1 MCKQSPSLE
10 IDHVLVFALLIYRA
24 REPDR
29 AAIARS
35 SSKRHDVHVVIVD
48 ETSRLDEAT
57 RTVLSSA
64 GASTAR
70 IGSLDDLPLALE
82 AHTAPDLLIVNV
94 STGLTGWEVAARVE
108 RSGYRGRILA
118 FVDALDHPEIHY
130 LTQLPYVDCVARP
143 SSGALLE
150 QVVKRALRATRRP
163 AERTLTPIRPAAY
176 HGIIGDS
183 PQMADIFARIT
194 KVAVGDVNVC
204 IHGESGTGKEL
215 IARAIHYASPRRDR
229 PLITLDCTT
238 IPEGLM
244 ESHLFGHVKG
254 AFTGATE
261 HREGV
266 FALAHTGTLFID
278 ELGELSPTL
287 QAKLLRVIQSREF
300 SKVGGTKPIRTDIR
314 LITATN
320 KDLKAAVAQ
329 GTFREDLYYRIA
341 VFMIK
346 VPPLRER
353 IEDIPR
359 LVDHFLQR
367 FARLYGKR
375 VTRVA
380 PATLKRMMAL
390 PWPGNIRQLENFL
403 EQAVVL
409 AEGDTLTDRDL
420 FAGEPP
426 SGAAPP
432 APSVP
437 SGLFE
442 AGLPLSE
449 VERRHILRTLHKVH
463 GNRTEAARLLQISV
477 RCLQYKLKA
486 YGRDVEAAT
495 GSSSSRGLASSA

>member
-1 MCKQSPSLE
+1 
-10 IDHVLVFALLIYRA
+10 V
-24 REPDR
+24 
-29 AAIARS
+29 
-35 SSKRHDVHVVIVD
+35 
-48 ETSRLDEAT
+48 
-57 RTVLSSA
+57 
-64 GASTAR
+64 
-70 IGSLDDLPLALE
+70 
-82 AHTAPDLLIVNV
+82 PDLLVVNV
-94 STGLTGWEVAARVE
+94 TNGLTGWEVAARIE
-108 RSGYRGRILA
+108 RAGYRGRVLA
-118 FVDALDHPEIHY
+118 FVDALDDAKIQY
-130 LTQLPYVDCVARP
+130 LTQLQHVDCVARP
-143 SSGALLE
+143 SSTALLD
-150 QVVKRALRATRRP
+150 QVLKQALRGTRNV
-163 AERTLTPIRPAAY
+163 AERSLETIRPAY
-176 HGIIGDS
+176 HGIIGES
-183 PQMADIFARIT
+183 PQMADIFARIA

-278 ELGELSPTL
+278 ELGELSPAL

-300 SKVGGTKPIRTDIR
+300 SKVGGTKSIRTDIR

-320 KDLKAAVAQ
+320 KDLRAAVAQ
-329 GTFREDLYYRIA
+329 GTFREDLYYRVA

-346 VPPLRER
+346 VPSLRER

-367 FARLYGKR
+367 FAALYGKR

-380 PATLKRMMAL
+380 PVTLKRMMAL
-390 PWPGNIRQLENFL
+390 PWPGNVRQLENFL

-420 FAGEPP
+420 FAGDL
-426 SGAAPP
+426 SGGAAAP
-432 APSVP
+432 APVI
-437 SGLFE
+437 SGVFE

-486 YGRDVEAAT
+486 YGRDVETT
-495 GSSSSRGLASSA
+495 GSDRGLVPSA

>member
-1 MCKQSPSLE
+1 
-10 IDHVLVFALLIYRA
+10 LVR
-24 REPDR
+24 
-29 AAIARS
+29 
-35 SSKRHDVHVVIVD
+35 VVIVD
-48 ETSRLDEAT
+48 ESVLLGEAA
-57 RTVLSSA
+57 RRVLSA
-64 GASTAR
+64 LGASAAIVPTLHEL
-70 IGSLDDLPLALE
+70 SLVFDK
-82 AHTAPDLLIVNV
+82 HRAPDLLVVNV
-94 STGLTGWEVAARVE
+94 TNDLTGWEVAARIE
-108 RSGYRGRILA
+108 RSGYRGRVLA
-118 FVDALDHPEIHY
+118 LVDAVDGETVQY
-130 LTQLPYVDCVARP
+130 LAELPYVQCIARP
-143 SSGALLE
+143 SSTALLE
-150 QVVKRALRATRRP
+150 HTLKEAMRGTRVSAERALPAPLRP
-163 AERTLTPIRPAAY
+163 AH
-176 HGIIGDS
+176 HGIIGNS
-183 PQMADIFARIT
+183 PQMAEIFSRIA

-278 ELGELSPTL
+278 ELGELSPSL
-287 QAKLLRVIQSREF
+287 QAKLLRVIQTREF
-300 SKVGGTKPIRTDIR
+300 SKVGGSKPIRTDIR

-320 KDLKAAVAQ
+320 KDLKTAVEH
-329 GTFREDLYYRIA
+329 GTFREDLYYRVA

-346 VPPLRER
+346 VPALRER
-353 IEDIPR
+353 AEDIPG
-359 LVDHFLQR
+359 LVEHFLQK
-367 FARLYGKR
+367 FGAIYGKQ
-375 VTRVA
+375 VVRVA
-380 PATLKRMMAL
+380 PATLRRMMAL
-390 PWPGNIRQLENFL
+390 PWPGNVRQLENFI

-420 FAGEPP
+420 FAGDLSSATATP
-426 SGAAPP
+426 SP
-432 APSVP
+432 VL
-437 SGLFE
+437 SGIFE

-486 YGRDVEAAT
+486 YGRDVDTAT
-495 GSSSSRGLASSA
+495 GTGRGLVSSG

>member
-1 MCKQSPSLE
+1 M
-10 IDHVLVFALLIYRA
+10 R
-24 REPDR
+24 
-29 AAIARS
+29 
-35 SSKRHDVHVVIVD
+35 VVIVD
-48 ETSRLDEAT
+48 ESMVLGDAAR
-57 RTVLSSA
+57 RVLSSMGVTAFA
-64 GASTAR
+64 GALHEL
-70 IGSLDDLPLALE
+70 SLVFE
-82 AHTAPDLLIVNV
+82 AHRVPDLLIVNV
-94 STGLTGWEVAARVE
+94 TPDVTGWEVAARVE
-108 RSGYRGRILA
+108 RAGYRGRVLA
-118 FVDALDHPEIHY
+118 FVDALDDTKFQY
-130 LTQLPYVDCVARP
+130 LTQLPQVDCVARP
-143 SSGALLE
+143 SSTALLE
-150 QVVKRALRATRRP
+150 QVLKQALRGARTSAERALP
-163 AERTLTPIRPAAY
+163 PPIRPAY
-176 HGIIGDS
+176 HGIIGES
-183 PQMADIFARIT
+183 PHMADIFARIA

-215 IARAIHYASPRRDR
+215 IARAIHYASLRRDR

-278 ELGELSPTL
+278 ELGELSPSL
-287 QAKLLRVIQSREF
+287 QAKLLRVIQTREF
-300 SKVGGTKPIRTDIR
+300 SKVGGTKPLRTDIR

-320 KDLKAAVAQ
+320 KDLRAAVAQ
-329 GTFREDLYYRIA
+329 GTFREDLYYRVA

-346 VPPLRER
+346 VPSLRDR
-353 IEDIPR
+353 TEDIPR

-367 FARLYGKR
+367 FAGLYGKR

-390 PWPGNIRQLENFL
+390 PWPGNVRELENFL

-420 FAGEPP
+420 FAGDL
-426 SGAAPP
+426 SSAASASSPLL
-432 APSVP
+432 

-486 YGRDVEAAT
+486 YGRDVDAST
-495 GSSSSRGLASSA
+495 GSDRGLVPSGS

>member
-1 MCKQSPSLE
+1 MG
-10 IDHVLVFALLIYRA
+10 DGALARRRA
-24 REPDR
+24 PGRNR
-29 AAIARS
+29 RL
-35 SSKRHDVHVVIVD
+35 RRHVVRVGLVD
-48 ETSRLDEAT
+48 ESAILGEDAR
-57 RTVLSSA
+57 RILSSM
-64 GASTAR
+64 GATTLLA
-70 IGSLDDLPLALE
+70 GSLRELALRFE
-82 AHTAPDLLIVNV
+82 GHKLPDLLIVNV
-94 STGLTGWEVAARVE
+94 TKDLTGRDLAGWIE
-108 RSGYRGRILA
+108 RSDYRGRVLA
-118 FVDALDHPEIHY
+118 VVDTLDDVRIQD
-130 LTQLPYVDCVARP
+130 LTRLPHVECVARP
-143 SSGALLE
+143 RSGALLE
-150 QVVKRALRATRRP
+150 QVLKQATRGLRTSAERALAPSRP
-163 AERTLTPIRPAAY
+163 AY

-183 PQMADIFARIT
+183 PQMADIFARIA

-266 FALAHTGTLFID
+266 FALAHTGTLFVD
-278 ELGELSPTL
+278 ELGELSPAL

-300 SKVGGTKPIRTDIR
+300 YKVGGTRPIRTDIR
-314 LITATN
+314 LIIATN
-320 KDLKAAVAQ
+320 KDLRAAVAQ
-329 GTFREDLYYRIA
+329 GTFREDLYYRVA

-353 IEDIPR
+353 VEDIPR
-359 LVDHFLQR
+359 LVEHFLQR
-367 FARLYGKR
+367 FTSLYGKR
-375 VTRVA
+375 VARVA

-390 PWPGNIRQLENFL
+390 PWPGNVRQLENFL

-420 FAGEPP
+420 FAGDFAGGVGAPASLP
-426 SGAAPP
+426 SG
-432 APSVP
+432 V
-437 SGLFE
+437 FE

-486 YGRDVEAAT
+486 YGRDVDAVT
-495 GSSSSRGLASSA
+495 GSDRGLISTA

>member
-1 MCKQSPSLE
+1 M
-10 IDHVLVFALLIYRA
+10 R
-24 REPDR
+24 
-29 AAIARS
+29 
-35 SSKRHDVHVVIVD
+35 VVIVD
-48 ETSRLDEAT
+48 ESSSLGEIAR
-57 RTVLSSA
+57 RVLSSV
-64 GASTAR
+64 GATTTLA
-70 IGSLDDLPLALE
+70 GSLHELSLAFD
-82 AHTAPDLLIVNV
+82 ARRAPDLLIVNV
-94 STGLTGWEVAARVE
+94 TNGLTGREVAARVE
-108 RSGYRGRILA
+108 RSGYRGRVLA
-118 FVDALDHPEIHY
+118 FVDALDDDRIQS
-130 LTQLPYVDCVARP
+130 LTQLPHVDCVARP
-143 SSGALLE
+143 SSSALLE
-150 QVVKRALRATRRP
+150 QVLKQALRAARTPVERSP
-163 AERTLTPIRPAAY
+163 APIPPAY
-176 HGIIGDS
+176 HGIIGES
-183 PQMADIFARIT
+183 PQMAEIFARIT

-278 ELGELSPTL
+278 ELGELSPRL

-300 SKVGGTKPIRTDIR
+300 CKVGGTKAIRTDIR

-320 KDLKAAVAQ
+320 KDLRAAVAQ
-329 GTFREDLYYRIA
+329 GTFREDLYYRVA

-367 FARLYGKR
+367 FGSLYGKR

-380 PATLKRMMAL
+380 PATLRRMMTL

-420 FAGEPP
+420 FAGEF
-426 SGAAPP
+426 SNGAAAP
-432 APSVP
+432 APVP
-437 SGLFE
+437 AGLFE
-442 AGLPLSE
+442 AGLPMSE

-486 YGRDVEAAT
+486 YGRDVDAT
-495 GSSSSRGLASSA
+495 TGPDRGLVPSA